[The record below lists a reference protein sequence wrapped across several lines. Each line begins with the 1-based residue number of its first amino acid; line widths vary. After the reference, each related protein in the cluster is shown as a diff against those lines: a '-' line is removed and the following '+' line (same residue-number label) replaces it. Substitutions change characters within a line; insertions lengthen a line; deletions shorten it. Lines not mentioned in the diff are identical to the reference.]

1 MTYCLRMP
9 KFISCIFLCLAFSST
24 VIAAPRPTDRAF
36 AKADLDK
43 SGSLQLFEFARLMG
57 DTQPGYDLFRKTTF
71 REFFRADL
79 NINGSLNTEEFY
91 LWMRGPYQDLAGEF
105 IERFPRVDR
114 NRDNALNA
122 AELTQLYRPKL
133 SKKAALAEI
142 RRLDSNGD
150 AKLTRAECF
159 RYMSLD
165 CRTFLGMKRSDAEAL
180 IQLVNVSAFV
190 WREDDIAYPFDPVI
204 GQVQPLFFWGTSG
217 GIITDCT
224 VRLNTQFYIGQT
236 AESAIEA
243 AATFGLQAAKPMFP
257 RFVDCMTSMMPADV
271 MPLIYCPPYEDH
283 GFPYPINEGG
293 TLPTGLFLE
302 IGSFDGKV
310 EYISLSRGGPALVFI
325 Q

>member
-1 MTYCLRMP
+1 
-9 KFISCIFLCLAFSST
+9 
-24 VIAAPRPTDRAF
+24 
-36 AKADLDK
+36 
-43 SGSLQLFEFARLMG
+43 
-57 DTQPGYDLFRKTTF
+57 
-71 REFFRADL
+71 
-79 NINGSLNTEEFY
+79 
-91 LWMRGPYQDLAGEF
+91 
-105 IERFPRVDR
+105 
-114 NRDNALNA
+114 
-122 AELTQLYRPKL
+122 
-133 SKKAALAEI
+133 
-142 RRLDSNGD
+142 
-150 AKLTRAECF
+150 
-159 RYMSLD
+159 
-165 CRTFLGMKRSDAEAL
+165 MKRSDAEAL

-217 GIITDCT
+217 DIITDCT

-236 AESAIEA
+236 AESAIAA